1 MYGNPRMIA
10 DFKDH
15 LLNVLLL
22 KHNNNLTDEVIY
34 DLALKRSGIVNTI
47 IDKTENYDFT
57 NMANIELLTFLN
69 FALDIVT
76 KHEMGKYNLNRSA
89 SKISGSVSWYRHTV
103 MNTGFVKECIVVQSK
118 NKSKTDIF
126 IVSKEKNAKLKV
138 GQEFEKKENIV
149 IGSEVEVIELGN

>member
-22 KHNNNLTDEVIY
+22 KHNKNLTDEVIY

-47 IDKTENYDFT
+47 INQTEKYDFA
-57 NMANIELLTFLN
+57 NMANIELLTYLN

-89 SKISGSVSWYRHTV
+89 SKISGNVSWYRHTA
-103 MNTGFVKECIVVQSK
+103 MKTGFVKECIVVQSK
-118 NKSKTDIF
+118 NKAKTDIY
-126 IVSKEKNAKLKV
+126 IVSKEDGAKLKLENV
-138 GQEFEKKENIV
+138 FKEKENTV
-149 IGSEVEVIELGN
+149 IGTEVKIIEL